1 MMDGVLGRVDV
12 GQYDNDIQQK
22 AQEDAMRIMDSVK
35 MRSAPKVD
43 YNPIIDNKVS
53 HPNHYQSKS
62 GLECKDVLNAATE
75 ELSGYEAVWTAN
87 AIKYLW
93 RWKKKNGDEDLRKAI
108 ECIKFILDEHLK
120 EAQ

>member
-1 MMDGVLGRVDV
+1 MMDGVLGGVDV
-12 GQYDNDIQQK
+12 SQYDVQK
-22 AQEDAMRIMDSVK
+22 VEEELMHAMDSVK
-35 MRSAPKVD
+35 MRSTPKVD

-53 HPNHYQSKS
+53 HPNHYQSRS

-75 ELSGYEAVWTAN
+75 ELKGYEAVWTGN

-120 EAQ
+120 EEQ

>member
-1 MMDGVLGRVDV
+1 MYEVVDED
-12 GQYDNDIQQK
+12 QSIAEE
-22 AQEDAMRIMDSVK
+22 AQEQAMRIMESVR
-35 MRSAPKVD
+35 MASAPKVD

-75 ELSGYEAVWTAN
+75 ELKGYEAVWTGN

-93 RWKKKNGDEDLRKAI
+93 RWKKKGGDEDLRKAKQ
-108 ECIKFILDEHLK
+108 CIDFILDEHLK

>member
-12 GQYDNDIQQK
+12 DQYDIPKINAEELI
-22 AQEDAMRIMDSVK
+22 RSVDSVK
-35 MRSAPKVD
+35 MGSVAPKVD

-53 HPNHYQSKS
+53 HPNHHQSKS

-75 ELSGYEAVWTAN
+75 ELKGYEAVWTAN

>member
-1 MMDGVLGRVDV
+1 MDGVLGRVDV
-12 GQYDNDIQQK
+12 DGYDIHQK
-22 AQEDAMRIMDSVK
+22 VQEDLTRAIDSVK
-35 MRSAPKVD
+35 IAPSPKVD
-43 YNPIIDNKVS
+43 YTPIIDNKVS

-75 ELSGYEAVWTAN
+75 ELKGYEAVWTGN

-120 EAQ
+120 EEQ